1 MPSIPAW
8 AAHSSR
14 ALRRSSE
21 VTLNTQVSLL
31 AAFAGLALTI
41 ACGSEWAGPGP
52 LPSCGAHG
60 TQLSLAVA
68 QYTSIN
74 PASDSG
80 CVTFAANASPD
91 TAEYLV
97 LPWSTGGTPATST
110 TAAPDIQPC
119 LV

>member
-8 AAHSSR
+8 AAPSSR

-41 ACGSEWAGPGP
+41 ACSSESAGPGP

-60 TQLSLAVA
+60 AQLSLSLA

-74 PASDSG
+74 PAGDSG
-80 CVTFAANASPD
+80 GVTFSPHASPD

-97 LPWSTGGTPATST
+97 LPLSTGGT
-110 TAAPDIQPC
+110 
-119 LV
+119 

>member
-41 ACGSEWAGPGP
+41 ACSSESAGPGP
-52 LPSCGAHG
+52 PPSFGAHG
-60 TQLSLAVA
+60 TQLSPAVA
-68 QYTSIN
+68 PNPSIK
-74 PASDSG
+74 PPSDSRG
-80 CVTFAANASPD
+80 GTFAPNASPD
-91 TAEYLV
+91 TAGYLV
-97 LPWSTGGTPATST
+97 LPWSTGGTP
-110 TAAPDIQPC
+110 
-119 LV
+119 